1 MILLEFQFEKN
12 TVVCMQQLLC
22 DVQNQEE
29 TQEVRIYEEMPDIG
43 RVLGAWGQ
51 TFLRSK
57 EWRSNEIVVN
67 GGIMAWVL
75 YIPDASG
82 NVQCLETWIP
92 FQTHFGITDVGKDGS
107 AEVTCL
113 LRSIDARMTSSRKIL
128 VRANIGVNC
137 TAMTQQENTLYSIS
151 EVPNDIQVL
160 SKTYPMKLPKE
171 CGEKIFAVD
180 ELLAV
185 PAANQTGKKLM
196 YYTLHAELADQKV
209 IAGKAVFRGTVLL
222 HLLCCSEDGSLQCLD
237 FEIPFSQYAELENEY
252 GQSASLMFT
261 FEPTNVELDFDNDGK
276 LHFKAGMTAQYTVF
290 EEEMIA
296 VIEDAYSP
304 YCKVSIQSDQLH
316 MPAILESVEQSVQSE
331 VTPNLDCTRV
341 LDCVFYPD
349 HPQYRRDVDVV
360 NAELRGLLY
369 MLYYDSNG
377 EIQCTT
383 VKTEC
388 VYSVPA
394 DQNCAMRFWIKPSGK
409 AQATVSGGI
418 VNGCGS
424 VILGMRSESKQ
435 GIAFVAGLDIDESS
449 VEFTQRPSLVLRR
462 CDGNSLWELAK
473 GTGST
478 VEAIKMA
485 NHIENEPDGKQVLLI
500 PVMNHLKD

>member
-1 MILLEFQFEKN
+1 MEFQFEKN

-22 DVQNQEE
+22 EVQNQEE

-75 YIPDASG
+75 YIPDTLE
-82 NVQCLETWIP
+82 NIQCIETWIP
-92 FQTHFGITDVGKDGS
+92 FQTHFGITDIGKDGS
-107 AEVTCL
+107 AEVNCL

-151 EVPNDIQVL
+151 EVPNDIQIL
-160 SKTYPMKLPKE
+160 TKTYPLKLPKE
-171 CGEKIFAVD
+171 CGEKIFAMD
-180 ELLAV
+180 ELLTV
-185 PAANQTGKKLM
+185 PAANQEEKRIM

-209 IAGKAVFRGTVLL
+209 VAGKAVFRGTVLL
-222 HLLCCSEDGSLQCLD
+222 HLLCCSGEGSLQCLD
-237 FEIPFSQYAELENEY
+237 FEIPFSQYVEMDNEY
-252 GQSASLMFT
+252 GQSASLMVT

-290 EEEMIA
+290 EDEMIT

-304 YCKVSIQSDQLH
+304 YCKVSIQSNQLQI
-316 MPAILESVEQSVQSE
+316 PATLESVEQSVQSE
-331 VTPNLDCTRV
+331 VTAKLDCARV

-349 HPQYRRDVDVV
+349 HPQYRRDADVV
-360 NAELRGLLY
+360 NAELHGLLY

-377 EIQCTT
+377 EIQCTP

-388 VYSVPA
+388 VYSVAA
-394 DQNCAMRFWIKPSGK
+394 DQNCSMRFWIKPSGK
-409 AQATVSGGI
+409 AQATVSGGV

-424 VILGMRSESKQ
+424 VLLGMRSESKQ
-435 GIAFVAGLDIDESS
+435 GLTFVSGLDIDESS
-449 VEFTQRPSLVLRR
+449 NESAQRPGLVLRR
-462 CDGNSLWELAK
+462 VNGHSLWELAK
-473 GTGST
+473 ATGST

-485 NHIENEPDGKQVLLI
+485 NHIENEPDRKQLLLI
-500 PVMNHLKD
+500 PVMNQLRDHR